1 MRRAIVIIAAA
12 LLAALFAW
20 PAAPAVA
27 EEAKPQVT
35 EAKSYEIIDQDGN
48 VILETNYDYFN
59 YLDSG
64 RYWVGQGN
72 TLMLMDEN
80 GNELY
85 RLEN

>member
-1 MRRAIVIIAAA
+1 MAD
-12 LLAALFAW
+12 
-20 PAAPAVA
+20 
-27 EEAKPQVT
+27 
-35 EAKSYEIIDQDGN
+35 SYRYGVIDQDGN

>member
-1 MRRAIVIIAAA
+1 MAYE
-12 LLAALFAW
+12 LADTQYDGETVQE
-20 PAAPAVA
+20 PVA
-27 EEAKPQVT
+27 D
-35 EAKSYEIIDQDGN
+35 SYRYGVIDQDGN

>member
-1 MRRAIVIIAAA
+1 MSWTGDQGRYLVVAYE
-12 LLAALFAW
+12 LADTQYDGETVQE
-20 PAAPAVA
+20 PVA
-27 EEAKPQVT
+27 D
-35 EAKSYEIIDQDGN
+35 SYRYGVIDQDGN